1 MRFRKPGLTHRFL
14 VLGLAAAAPAAL
26 VLGLLVPGAVQA
38 TVHPQMSPV
47 TVHSRSS
54 PVTVHSRSS
63 PVTVHPRSSSVT
75 DFVTFYGWVDNSPPG
90 RAIAHPCI
98 HNQAGGTGTF
108 SNPVT
113 FAEHIDLHGPWCQ
126 IIYVP
131 FLKKYFIHEDQCNP
145 CGGVPN
151 NHVDLWMGGDAAATH
166 NPEKRALLN
175 CEDQWTRHA
184 KVILNPPSDEPVDTT
199 PMFTPPTTCHG
210 GSGA

>member
-26 VLGLLVPGAVQA
+26 ALGLLVPGAVQA
-38 TVHPQMSPV
+38 TVA
-47 TVHSRSS
+47 
-54 PVTVHSRSS
+54 
-63 PVTVHPRSSSVT
+63 PRSSSAT

-98 HNQAGGTGTF
+98 HKQAGGTGTF
-108 SNPVT
+108 TDPVT

-145 CGGVPN
+145 CGGVPD
-151 NHVDLWMGGDAAATH
+151 NHVDLWMGGDAASTQ

-184 KVILNPPSDEPVDTT
+184 KVILNPPSNEPVDTT

-210 GSGA
+210 GSETPQPADAARAPPKIMEF